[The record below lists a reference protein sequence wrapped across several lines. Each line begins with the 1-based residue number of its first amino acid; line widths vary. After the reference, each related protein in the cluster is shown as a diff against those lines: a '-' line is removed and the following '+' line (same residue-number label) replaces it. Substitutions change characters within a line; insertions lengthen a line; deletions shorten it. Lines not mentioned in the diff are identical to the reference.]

1 MKIIEFVFAL
11 VILAL
16 AGFGLAESIA
26 FPRASA
32 YLPVAVLGLTCAL
45 SVAWAVQSIIAIRR
59 ERPTLAVDPAE
70 ARRLV
75 TLGLLSL
82 LYALAMTTIGFF
94 TSTILFLPL
103 AALALGYRNWRGIA
117 LATAAF
123 IGVLYAVFGLLLQ
136 TPLPAE
142 RLLLLGGGA

>member
-1 MKIIEFVFAL
+1 MKILELVFAL
-11 VILAL
+11 AVLTLA
-16 AGFGLAESIA
+16 AIGLVEATA

-45 SVAWAVQSIIAIRR
+45 SVVWAVQSVIEIRR
-59 ERPTLAVDPAE
+59 ERPTLTVDPAE

-75 TLGLLSL
+75 ALALLSP
-82 LYALAMTTIGFF
+82 LYALAMATMGFF

-103 AALALGYRNWRGIA
+103 AAVALGYRNWRAIA
-117 LATAAF
+117 LATVAF
-123 IGVLYAVFGLLLQ
+123 VGLLYAVFGLLLK

-142 RLLLLGGGA
+142 RLLQLGGGA